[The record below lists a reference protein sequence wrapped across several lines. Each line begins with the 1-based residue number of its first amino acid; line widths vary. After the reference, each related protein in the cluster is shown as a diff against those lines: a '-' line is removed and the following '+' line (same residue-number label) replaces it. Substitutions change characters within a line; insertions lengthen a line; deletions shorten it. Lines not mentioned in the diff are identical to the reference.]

1 MQNNPNRRRAGIIPN
16 FEIMEEN
23 LKNKLIS
30 GLLGQQKRIE
40 NSDNPI
46 DFDRAK
52 TFVSIVNAIVSVHA
66 IDGEIEDTVPKLK
79 KDIIPITQPIKSP
92 VAVIE
97 SAPKKPE
104 KKPKI
109 EVEPGFKYCK
119 KCETPKPLDLFYR
132 QSSNKDG
139 YMGAC
144 KECHEKSIK
153 EAKAKKNAGTETPK
167 REKKVKPESGK
178 FIGRAQLNA
187 IFKERGWPKPA
198 EFALPVN
205 QKELDDLISTVQTAR
220 EISEGMT
227 VKPPKEDAKPVK
239 HEGPRRMEKNRVGD
253 HVKYIHLTGDHRTGV
268 IEAFTDANKVTPKGD
283 YYSFDTAAIKD
294 DKTGTIFDRPLHKIK
309 KIEE

>member
-1 MQNNPNRRRAGIIPN
+1 
-16 FEIMEEN
+16 MEEN

-79 KDIIPITQPIKSP
+79 KEIIPIVKPISSP
-92 VAVIE
+92 VAITE
-97 SAPKKPE
+97 SVPKAE

-119 KCETPKPLDLFYR
+119 KCDVTKPLDSFY
-132 QSSNKDG
+132 NLKTTKDG
-139 YMGAC
+139 KMGCC
-144 KECHEKSIK
+144 KQCHDEYVKKSN
-153 EAKAKKNAGTETPK
+153 AKKAAKNPK
-167 REKKVKPESGK
+167 QPKAEKKVKLESGK
-178 FIGRAQLNA
+178 FIGRAKLNA
-187 IFKERGWPKPA
+187 IFKRRGWPKSA
-198 EFALPVN
+198 EFALPQN
-205 QKELDDLISTVQTAR
+205 QKELDELISTVQAAR
-220 EISEGMT
+220 EIGEGMT
-227 VKPPKEDAKPVK
+227 VKAPKTEPQPVK
-239 HEGPRRMEKNRVGD
+239 HEGPRRMEKNKIGD
-253 HVKYIHLTGDHRTGV
+253 HVKYTHLTGDHRTGV

-294 DKTGTIFDRPLHKIK
+294 DKTGTIFDRPLYKIK